1 VSEFDPYAVLGVARD
16 ATREEIARAYRR
28 LAKQHHPDVAAPPSP
43 AMPRINDAW
52 RVLSDPMRRARW
64 EREHTVVAPP
74 HWAPAPPDLRRRP
87 TAAPSAPPSRMDSG
101 WVAFGVVAAVAVL
114 VAVVMIGVSAASQPA
129 DDRLRFT
136 SDEVEFAYPSDWS
149 VSYDGCG
156 DSPDHR
162 VVAHIVTFEIDP
174 EQRFADSCD
183 LTGGAIP
190 PGEASIVITAQ
201 EGGTPPVPE
210 PVTARPFGLDADAII
225 GGKPAVFESRQSGDD
240 TIIAWW
246 QLSPSGF
253 PDRWIEV
260 RAEVAGLRL
269 EQAAILDE
277 IWAVLDTLQFDP

>member
-1 VSEFDPYAVLGVARD
+1 
-16 ATREEIARAYRR
+16 
-28 LAKQHHPDVAAPPSP
+28 
-43 AMPRINDAW
+43 
-52 RVLSDPMRRARW
+52 
-64 EREHTVVAPP
+64 
-74 HWAPAPPDLRRRP
+74 
-87 TAAPSAPPSRMDSG
+87 MDSG

-129 DDRLRFT
+129 DDRLWFT

-210 PVTARPFGLDADAII
+210 PVTARPFGLDADALI

-253 PDRWIEV
+253 LDRWIEV
-260 RAEVAGLRL
+260 APKSLVCAWSRPPCWTRSGRCSTLCNSIPERRRATRLAGLTSNDSRRWTSS
-269 EQAAILDE
+269 AA
-277 IWAVLDTLQFDP
+277 V